1 MCIAAAE
8 HACDEKRSGDLHGE
22 FIKGDRKAHGD
33 GVSRIESRKFKFLL
47 RCFWQNRKAI
57 FLPRGPRG
65 HTSYIDIAILH
76 VSHFHYTYHDHKCHF
91 PLSRRRNSKTKAG
104 IGAGMYGAPL
114 VPGTASTGASVASAG
129 PPSLVDV
136 VSGRAA
142 TTAAAAAPGNAM
154 TPAIYSAGNAI
165 FITAMS
171 RWHNVS

>member
-1 MCIAAAE
+1 M
-8 HACDEKRSGDLHGE
+8 KREVVIYNMENLSKVTERLM
-22 FIKGDRKAHGD
+22 AMA
-33 GVSRIESRKFKFLL
+33 SAESRKFKFLL
-47 RCFWQNRKAI
+47 RCFRQNRKAI

-65 HTSYIDIAILH
+65 RGAIHRYCNIITLPL
-76 VSHFHYTYHDHKCHF
+76 SITNKCHF

-114 VPGTASTGASVASAG
+114 VPGTASTGGSVASAG

-136 VSGRAA
+136 VSGRDA
-142 TTAAAAAPGNAM
+142 TTAAAPGNAM